1 MTDRA
6 QGRYVAILASDGFE
20 EAELFEPK
28 KAVEAAGGIVEIISD
43 KSGEIEANRHRE
55 KGDSIKVDKTLDEA
69 DADQYDTLMIPGG
82 LFSPDHLRTND
93 KAIAFVNR
101 FFERKRPVAA
111 ICHGPQLLI
120 EADAVKGR
128 RMTSVPAIR
137 TDLANAGAEVVDEEV
152 VVDSGLVTSRTPKDL
167 EAFCDKLVEETCEG
181 EHARQAQS
189 A

>member
-1 MTDRA
+1 MAERA
-6 QGRYVAILASDGFE
+6 KGRYVAILASDGFE
-20 EAELFEPK
+20 ESELFEPK
-28 KAVEAAGGIVEIISD
+28 KAIEAEGGVVEIVSD

-55 KGDSIKVDKTLDEA
+55 KGDAIKVDKTLDEA
-69 DADQYDTLMIPGG
+69 EASQYDTLMIPGG
-82 LFSPDHLRTND
+82 LFSPDTLRTNE
-93 KAIAFVNR
+93 KAVAFVNA

-137 TDLANAGAEVVDEEV
+137 SDLKNAGADVVDEEV

-167 EAFCDKLVEETCEG
+167 DAFCDKLVEETCEG